1 MKFAAHG
8 PGLRDLAAQRVSR
21 KGWPKE
27 WRGRH
32 CTGHALFKGGGE
44 ISFISGRVDPELV
57 VACGI

>member
-1 MKFAAHG
+1 MKFAAQG
-8 PGLRDLAAQRVSR
+8 PGLRDLAAQRVPR

-32 CTGHALFKGGGE
+32 CTGHALFRWKG
-44 ISFISGRVDPELV
+44 ISFISGGMDPELV